1 MVLDNKTC
9 SRVSTTSPLI
19 SSLTFDPAPC
29 SKQLLANE
37 KSGSSLYARGLNVNV
52 YIPLLKKPASITFS
66 KGRSISVCSCNY
78 LIMSHSGAQGSIG
91 SHSAI
96 GLRNHKIYL
105 YEYENFQGRRMDLFG
120 ECRNLCE
127 KGFDKIGSIRVE
139 SGPWVGYEQQNLTG
153 EMFILEKGEYP
164 RWDTWSNSY
173 RCDRFMSVRPVKMDA
188 QDHKICLYEC
198 PNFEGRKMEVCDEDI
213 PSLWSYGFQDRV
225 ASIQVTGG
233 TWVGYQYPGYRG
245 FQYVFEMG
253 PFKHWNEWGAHHPQI
268 QSIRRVRDMQ
278 THRRGCFEMTA

>member
-1 MVLDNKTC
+1 MADCVSPLSRSDHVSLRC
-9 SRVSTTSPLI
+9 SRQHWQ
-19 SSLTFDPAPC
+19 SLCHWTA
-29 SKQLLANE
+29 
-37 KSGSSLYARGLNVNV
+37 KS
-52 YIPLLKKPASITFS
+52 
-66 KGRSISVCSCNY
+66 
-78 LIMSHSGAQGSIG
+78 QGT
-91 SHSAI
+91 
-96 GLRNHKIYL
+96 IYL
-105 YEYENFQGRRMDLFG
+105 YEFENFQGRRMDLFT

-127 KGFDKIGSIRVE
+127 KGFERIGSIRVE
-139 SGPWVGYEQQNLTG
+139 CGPWVGYEQQNMTG
-153 EMFILEKGEYP
+153 EMFMLEKGEYP

-173 RCDRFMSVRPVKMDA
+173 RCDRFMSVRPVRMDP

-198 PNFEGRKMEVCDEDI
+198 TNFEGRKMEVCDEDI

-245 FQYVFEMG
+245 YQYVFEMG

-278 THRRGCFEMTA
+278 THRRGCFEMTVVRQKGAPAPHHKQKKVTSVTYGGYQPVCD

>member
-1 MVLDNKTC
+1 
-9 SRVSTTSPLI
+9 
-19 SSLTFDPAPC
+19 
-29 SKQLLANE
+29 
-37 KSGSSLYARGLNVNV
+37 
-52 YIPLLKKPASITFS
+52 
-66 KGRSISVCSCNY
+66 
-78 LIMSHSGAQGSIG
+78 MSHSGAQGSIG

-96 GLRNHKIYL
+96 GVRNHKIYL

-120 ECRNLCE
+120 ENRNLCE
-127 KGFDKIGSIRVE
+127 KGFERIGSIRVE
-139 SGPWVGYEQQNLTG
+139 CGPWVGFEQQNMTG
-153 EMFILEKGEYP
+153 EMFMLEKGEYP

-173 RCDRFMSVRPVKMDA
+173 RCDRFMSVRPVRMDP

-245 FQYVFEMG
+245 YQYVFEMG

>member
-1 MVLDNKTC
+1 MPSAD
-9 SRVSTTSPLI
+9 
-19 SSLTFDPAPC
+19 
-29 SKQLLANE
+29 
-37 KSGSSLYARGLNVNV
+37 
-52 YIPLLKKPASITFS
+52 
-66 KGRSISVCSCNY
+66 

-91 SHSAI
+91 SHSAM
-96 GLRNHKIYL
+96 GVRNHKIYL

-127 KGFDKIGSIRVE
+127 KGFERIGSIRVE
-139 SGPWVGYEQQNLTG
+139 CGPWVGYEQQNMTG
-153 EMFILEKGEYP
+153 EMFMLEKGEYP

-173 RCDRFMSVRPVKMDA
+173 RCDRFMSVRPVRMDP

-225 ASIQVTGG
+225 ASLQVTGG

-245 FQYVFEMG
+245 YQYVFEMG

-268 QSIRRVRDMQ
+268 QSIRRNLEVFAIMNDPVQ
-278 THRRGCFEMTA
+278 DEKF

>member
-1 MVLDNKTC
+1 
-9 SRVSTTSPLI
+9 
-19 SSLTFDPAPC
+19 
-29 SKQLLANE
+29 
-37 KSGSSLYARGLNVNV
+37 
-52 YIPLLKKPASITFS
+52 
-66 KGRSISVCSCNY
+66 
-78 LIMSHSGAQGSIG
+78 MSHSGAQGSIG

-96 GLRNHKIYL
+96 GLRNTKMYL
-105 YEYENFQGRRMDLFG
+105 YEYENFQGRRMDLFA
-120 ECRNLCE
+120 ECRDLCE
-127 KGFDKIGSIRVE
+127 KGFERIGSIRVE
-139 SGPWVGYEQQNLTG
+139 CGPWVGYEQQNMTG

-173 RCDRFMSVRPVKMDA
+173 RCDRFMSVRPLRMDP

-198 PNFEGRKMEVCDEDI
+198 TNFEGRKMEVCDEDI

-245 FQYVFEMG
+245 YQYMFEMG